1 VPDDDEGRERKSDEL
16 FEDLDKFFAP
26 IRDVDWPEEEEGGEE
41 GEAARP
47 EEADRPVGDR
57 PNDVTVPAETV
68 QAETVQ
74 AETVQAET
82 ARAEG
87 VPAETV
93 QASTVR
99 GPAPA
104 ETMEAETIRAG
115 PPAPELPPQTDQP
128 SPEEPVAAEQ
138 PPPAEAGEEPSFTPG
153 HSQYLGQP
161 TQEMSAE
168 DWEDLRTRFGPEQ
181 PYDVEQGPQGEGEA
195 QPYSF
200 LDQFLPRHE
209 EEGEAPSEGPAAVV
223 PGPEPLTPE
232 PAAPFAGDDSGHD
245 TAQPPITIDDLRK
258 APEEYLDLPRP
269 LDQEEPT
276 GKPAKMP
283 AEEPG
288 EEPAGVAAGPMG
300 EAEPP
305 PGGVEAAAEHFAEA
319 IRQSGEL
326 PVIEPET
333 FEPAA
338 AGPPQ
343 DDLLGDLDQQ
353 PREPRTIRVGVSDTV
368 GPSWQEPTSE
378 EVLGEGEAVSVR
390 GGRNIPLAFLS
401 GVVLAVIGVGSI
413 AISKA
418 AFAVVATIV
427 VLLAQLELYTALRRR
442 GYQPAIPLGL
452 VFGALTMAGA
462 YLKGEGAMLAMAA
475 LAVVFTFL
483 WYMAVPTSQRR
494 NVLAN
499 VGMTLFPYF
508 YVAFLAGYVV
518 IILALSKAL
527 VLSVLAL
534 AVGYDV
540 AAFAIGSLWGSRP
553 LAPSISPRKSWEGA
567 IGATLVLLLVSV
579 AVLASIDPIST
590 VSRAVGLAVVASV
603 FAPIGDLSESL
614 LKRDLGVK
622 DIGTI
627 MPGHG
632 GALDRIDS
640 ILFVA
645 PAAFY
650 FIRIVFF

>member
-1 VPDDDEGRERKSDEL
+1 VPDDTEGRDRKTDEL

-26 IRDVDWPEEEEGGEE
+26 IRDVDWPDEGEE
-41 GEAARP
+41 DTPPGAEEPGGPENERP
-47 EEADRPVGDR
+47 GDV
-57 PNDVTVPAETV
+57 PAPAETV

-82 ARAEG
+82 
-87 VPAETV
+87 VQAETRESERPAQV
-93 QASTVR
+93 EQPTFAESAQAEQ
-99 GPAPA
+99 PAPA
-104 ETMEAETIRAG
+104 EPDAEAQVEPRA
-115 PPAPELPPQTDQP
+115 EDQP
-128 SPEEPVAAEQ
+128 GREEPV
-138 PPPAEAGEEPSFTPG
+138 PDPD

-161 TQEMSAE
+161 TQEMSVE
-168 DWEDLRTRFGPEQ
+168 DWDDLRARFGPDQ
-181 PYDVEQGPQGEGEA
+181 PLDVEQGPQGEGEPE
-195 QPYSF
+195 PYSF
-200 LDQFLPRHE
+200 LDQFLPPPE
-209 EEGEAPSEGPAAVV
+209 EEEASAGPAAAV
-223 PGPEPLTPE
+223 PGPDPLTPE
-232 PAAPFAGDDSGHD
+232 PAAPFAAGGDADVAPDDEPESG
-245 TAQPPITIDDLRK
+245 QPPITIDDLRK
-258 APEEYLDLPRP
+258 APDEYRDLPPP
-269 LDQEEPT
+269 LDEGEP
-276 GKPAKMP
+276 P
-283 AEEPG
+283 AEERGQEPAG
-288 EEPAGVAAGPMG
+288 EPAGVAAGPMG
-300 EAEPP
+300 GEEPP
-305 PGGVEAAAEHFAEA
+305 PGALEAAAEHFAES

-326 PVIEPET
+326 PVIEPEPS
-333 FEPAA
+333 EPAA
-338 AGPPQ
+338 SVSSG
-343 DDLLGDLDQQ
+343 DDLLGDLDQE

-378 EVLGEGEAVSVR
+378 EVLGEGEAEAAR

-401 GVVLAVIGVGSI
+401 GVILAVIGVGSI

-442 GYQPAIPLGL
+442 GYQPAIPVGL
-452 VFGALTMAGA
+452 VMGALTMAGA
-462 YLKGEGAMLAMAA
+462 YLKGEGALLAMAA

-483 WYMAVPTSQRR
+483 WYMATPASQRR

-527 VLSVLAL
+527 VLSVLGL

-590 VSRAVGLAVVASV
+590 VGRAVGLAVVASV
-603 FAPIGDLSESL
+603 FAPIGDLAESL

-650 FIRIVFF
+650 FISIVFF

>member
-1 VPDDDEGRERKSDEL
+1 MPDDSEGRARKPDDL

-26 IRDVDWPEEEEGGEE
+26 IRDVDWPEEGEE
-41 GEAARP
+41 AQEGQEGRTAEGDDATSS
-47 EEADRPVGDR
+47 DRPQ
-57 PNDVTVPAETV
+57 DVTVPAETV

-74 AETVQAET
+74 RESVQRETVQ
-82 ARAEG
+82 
-87 VPAETV
+87 PALDES
-93 QASTVR
+93 A
-99 GPAPA
+99 
-104 ETMEAETIRAG
+104 
-115 PPAPELPPQTDQP
+115 PPAADP
-128 SPEEPVAAEQ
+128 
-138 PPPAEAGEEPSFTPG
+138 
-153 HSQYLGQP
+153 SQYLGQP
-161 TQEMSAE
+161 TQEMSGE
-168 DWEDLRTRFGPEQ
+168 DWEDLRTRFGPDR
-181 PYDVEQGPQGEGEA
+181 PLDVEPGPQGEGEA
-195 QPYSF
+195 EPYSF
-200 LDQFLPRHE
+200 LDQFLPR
-209 EEGEAPSEGPAAVV
+209 EGEEARPEGPAAVA
-223 PGPEPLTPE
+223 PRPEPPAPEPPAPEPPAPEESLAPELAAPDDAGPE
-232 PAAPFAGDDSGHD
+232 AGHG
-245 TAQPPITIDDLRK
+245 TGQPPITIDDLRK
-258 APEEYLDLPRP
+258 APDQYRDLPPP
-269 LDQEEPT
+269 LGEDEES
-276 GKPAKMP
+276 A
-283 AEEPG
+283 

-300 EAEPP
+300 EEEPP
-305 PGGVEAAAEHFAEA
+305 PGGVEAAAEHFAES

-326 PVIEPET
+326 PVIEPEH
-333 FEPAA
+333 FEPAVP
-338 AGPPQ
+338 GPGE
-343 DDLLGDLDQQ
+343 DDLLGDLDQE
-353 PREPRTIRVGVSDTV
+353 PRQPRTIRVGVSDTV

-378 EVLGEGEAVSVR
+378 EVLGEGEAETAR

-442 GYQPAIPLGL
+442 HFQPAVPLGL
-452 VFGALTMAGA
+452 VFGALTMAAA
-462 YLKGEGAMLAMAA
+462 YLKGPEAMLAMAA
-475 LAVVFTFL
+475 LAVMFTFL
-483 WYMAVPTSQRR
+483 WFMAVPTSQRK

-499 VGMTLFPYF
+499 VGLTLFPYF
-508 YVAFLAGYVV
+508 YVAVLAGYVV

-590 VSRAVGLAVVASV
+590 VGRAVGLAIVASI
-603 FAPIGDLSESL
+603 FAPIGDLAESL

-650 FIRIVFF
+650 FIRIFF